1 MGKLVNYVQSLH
13 KSTSRVYIDR
23 MIDDK
28 VNCMLKAKE
37 YELDYWDGDRKYGYG
52 GYSYDG
58 RWLQIAKNMVQHY
71 GLKEDS
77 KILDIG
83 CGKGFLLYEF
93 TQVLPNAEVAGLDIS
108 EYAVENSKEEIKPFI
123 QVGNAAK
130 LPYEDN
136 YFDYVYAL
144 GTIHNLYNFELYPA
158 LQEIERVSKQNKY
171 VMQEAYRNERE
182 KVNMLNW
189 QLTQHSFY
197 SKDEWEWFFKL
208 AGYTGDYGYIFF
220 E

>member
-1 MGKLVNYVQSLH
+1 
-13 KSTSRVYIDR
+13 
-23 MIDDK
+23 
-28 VNCMLKAKE
+28 
-37 YELDYWDGDRKYGYG
+37 
-52 GYSYDG
+52 
-58 RWLQIAKNMVQHY
+58 
-71 GLKEDS
+71 
-77 KILDIG
+77 
-83 CGKGFLLYEF
+83 
-93 TQVLPNAEVAGLDIS
+93 VAGLDIS
-108 EYAVENSKEEIKPFI
+108 EYAVENSKEEVKPFI
-123 QVGNAAK
+123 QIGNATK

-136 YFDYVYAL
+136 YFDYVYSL
-144 GTIHNLYNFELYPA
+144 GTIHNLYNFELHSA
-158 LQEIERVSKQNKY
+158 LQEIERVSKQHKY